1 MMQHNLISNQLTLFP
16 VGRIDSSNAS
26 AAEAE
31 VFELIDSHPQA
42 DPVLDCGQLDYVS
55 SAGLRVILHLLKRRP
70 SLKLTNV
77 TPDVYDILEMTG
89 FTEMLP
95 VEKGFRR
102 ISVDG
107 CQLIGAGANGA
118 LYRLNADTGIK
129 VYKQADALP
138 EIRRERELARK
149 AFIAGIPT
157 AIPYDVVRVGEGYGT
172 VFELLDAR
180 SFAEILAEEPERL
193 EELVRRSIELMKKL
207 HTTQFDPGEIPDM
220 KRRALRWTDFLSD
233 WLPAE
238 LFARLKELVSDIPED
253 HRLLHGDL
261 HFNNIMLQRGEA
273 LLIDMDT
280 LALGHPVFELASVY
294 AAYLGYSALKP
305 QMSQAFYG
313 FDHATADDVWKATL
327 KEYFADRDSSEQAL
341 IEKKIRTVALTRIM
355 RWNIRRLGTESPDGR
370 AAFEYCRREFARLLP
385 ELDSLVFD

>member
-1 MMQHNLISNQLTLFP
+1 MMEHTLNNNQLTIFP
-16 VGRIDSSNAS
+16 VGRIDSSNAA
-26 AAEAE
+26 AAETE
-31 VFELIDSHPQA
+31 IFTLVDSCPDA
-42 DPVLDCGQLDYVS
+42 DPVLDCDQLEYLS
-55 SAGLRVILHLLKRRP
+55 SAGLRVLLHLLKRRP
-70 SLKLTNV
+70 SLKVVNV
-77 TPDVYDILEMTG
+77 SSDVYDVLEMTG

-95 VEKGFRR
+95 VEKAFRR
-102 ISVDG
+102 LSVDG
-107 CQLIGAGANGA
+107 CQLIGSGANGS

-129 VYKQADALP
+129 VYKRPDALP
-138 EIRRERELARK
+138 DIQRERELARK

-180 SFAEILAEEPERL
+180 SFAEILAAEPERM
-193 EELVRRSIELMKKL
+193 EELVGRSVELMKKL
-207 HTTQFDPGEIPDM
+207 HTTEFKSGEIPDM
-220 KRRALRWTDFLSD
+220 KTRALKWADFLKD
-233 WLPAE
+233 WLDAD
-238 LFARLKELVSDIPED
+238 LFAKLKQLIEAVPED
-253 HRLLHGDL
+253 HHLLHGDL

-313 FDHATADDVWKATL
+313 FDHATAGDVWKSTL
-327 KEYFADRDSSEQAL
+327 KTYFSDRTAEEQAL
-341 IEKKIRTVALTRIM
+341 IENKIRAVALTRIM

-370 AAFEYCRREFARLLP
+370 AAFDYCTREFARLLP
-385 ELDSLVFD
+385 GLDSLIFN